1 MHADFSQTAVRLL
14 RELSIFP
21 KDCAHQIWLVYRAYR
36 WIWVAVMNKGTAIA
50 WNDVNRLDCRFPS
63 VSMQELE
70 REVIRRIDMNPVV
83 LHVNPER
90 GFIDIDRG

>member
-1 MHADFSQTAVRLL
+1 
-14 RELSIFP
+14 
-21 KDCAHQIWLVYRAYR
+21 
-36 WIWVAVMNKGTAIA
+36 MNKGTAIA
-50 WNDVNRLDCRFPS
+50 WNDVNRPDGRFPS
-63 VSMQELE
+63 VSIQELE